1 MSDRSIWW
9 VSFASDEGPLGVVV
23 TIDEEDGNVV
33 ALARRLWRQGVNPGG
48 EMLALL
54 APREQYRD
62 VDSWALEPGNQ
73 DRLIP
78 LEELAKFDVPRTTD
92 EELESHGVDPG
103 EWDAF
108 TESRTVEEEDNHE

>member
-23 TIDEEDGNVV
+23 TLDEEDGNVV

-48 EMLALL
+48 EMLTLL
-54 APREQYRD
+54 APPDAYLEHDQ
-62 VDSWALEPGNQ
+62 WALEPANQ

-78 LEELAKFDVPRTTD
+78 LDELVKLDIPCATD
-92 EELESHGVDPG
+92 AELDAGR
-103 EWDAF
+103 WDAF